1 MSSISQEIQNEHGYE
16 IRRLAMELKY
26 LTREIVAGVQ
36 ALPRAKPDPDVLAN
50 DIQLASVYICRIERF
65 SKKLDSFSATWG
77 SALSP
82 DNKHLIAI
90 VNVDTIILMAEVASV
105 MEIMQDL
112 ALDYVLEATQDLQS
126 NTRVEKLRE
135 LCSKFLPEGVMD
147 SLKSMRSETVFHAS
161 HISRV
166 SAPYPNTLQ

>member
-50 DIQLASVYICRIERF
+50 AIQMASMYICRIERF

-112 ALDYVLEATQDLQS
+112 ALEATQDLQS

-161 HISRV
+161 HISRI